1 VTTQLGRALAIASEA
16 FQHTTDRGGHPYMLH
31 CLHVMYQMPE
41 NDQDLRII
49 AVLHDLIE
57 DSPTWTWERLLR
69 EGFSDR
75 VLTALKLLTHDK
87 TVAYDDYIEAIA
99 GNFDAVRV
107 KRADLRHNSDI
118 TRMKGLRP
126 KDLERIAKYHR
137 AYARLRDIAV

>member
-1 VTTQLGRALAIASEA
+1 
-16 FQHTTDRGGHPYMLH
+16 
-31 CLHVMYQMPE
+31 MYQMPE
-41 NDQDLRII
+41 NDSDLRVI
-49 AVLHDLIE
+49 AVLHDLVE

-75 VLTALKLLTHDK
+75 VIEALKPLTHDK
-87 TVAYDDYIEAIA
+87 NVPYEDYIEAIA
-99 GNFDAVRV
+99 LNYDAVQV

-137 AYARLRDIAV
+137 AYARLRDIVR